1 MNNLKN
7 LRIGKGVSQQA
18 VAEYLG
24 MSRQAYSNYENGNRE
39 PDFETMLKIG
49 EYFSCSVDYILRG
62 PSEAR
67 IVDSWHDDM
76 WEDWNGAKNDDDRRN
91 ILKLNGVP
99 PQLLSQYFQLFEQ
112 KQNPAS
118 VSADGKLYP
127 AGYDRLTPENR
138 KIVDRL
144 IADLANNQSAD

>member
-76 WEDWNGAKNDDDRRN
+76 WEDWNGSK
-91 ILKLNGVP
+91 K
-99 PQLLSQYFQLFEQ
+99 
-112 KQNPAS
+112 
-118 VSADGKLYP
+118 
-127 AGYDRLTPENR
+127 
-138 KIVDRL
+138 
-144 IADLANNQSAD
+144 